1 MVQFCVTIA
10 DADVD
15 RVITAMCANYG
26 YQPNIQNI
34 NFSPDQPVDSESNP
48 EYVSNPETAGELSN
62 RMTRDFLMNNTVAY
76 EVKLQKENITQP
88 MAPDISNPQE

>member
-1 MVQFCVTIA
+1 MVQFCITIA
-10 DADVD
+10 DTDVD

-26 YQPNIQNI
+26 YQPNVENP
-34 NFSPDQPVDSESNP
+34 NFSPDWPVDSESNP
-48 EYVSNPETAGELSN
+48 EYVSNPETASEFSN
-62 RMTRDFLMNNTVAY
+62 RMTRDFLMNNTIAH

>member
-15 RVITAMCANYG
+15 RVIAAMCANYG

-48 EYVSNPETAGELSN
+48 EYVSNPETAGEFSN

>member
-1 MVQFCVTIA
+1 MAQFCVTIA

-15 RVITAMCANYG
+15 RVITAMCINYG
-26 YQPNIQNI
+26 YRPNIQNP

-48 EYVSNPETAGELSN
+48 EHVSNPETASEFAN

-76 EVKLQKENITQP
+76 EVKLQKENITRP